1 MYIVYIIL
9 YCLCICSDVLIV
21 LYLLLWWPHLPSGIL
36 KLFSFVLCGRF
47 YANVDVWVVCMFIV
61 SVWCSVGLPLVLVWL
76 GLGALLLVAVWS
88 PFMWSGMMLQFILR
102 GLDCLSQNLKQSIYM
117 LFRYFSQNQRGA
129 EISWQTDRVILLQAW
144 NVKDSPVLTF
154 TDLFLCCVLMIID
167 WVSFGFRQTRLLRV
181 CCSHHIVTIFWYF
194 IKDQSIMAE
203 NFRY

>member
-1 MYIVYIIL
+1 MTSSPFRDSKVIFICPLWTFLCKCWCVSGLHVY
-9 YCLCICSDVLIV
+9 CQCVMQ
-21 LYLLLWWPHLPSGIL
+21 
-36 KLFSFVLCGRF
+36 CGTPTGP
-47 YANVDVWVVCMFIV
+47 
-61 SVWCSVGLPLVLVWL
+61 GLTRPRRSAL
-76 GLGALLLVAVWS
+76 GCGLS
-88 PFMWSGMMLQFILR
+88 RFMWSGMMLQFILR